1 MEGTLFS
8 TVYRGLPFIGG
19 QPVPPHD
26 AVAALRGFVVLA
38 IPQPAFGQ
46 SGRRN
51 PLRGKCRRC
60 VPGFVVGAG
69 NP

>member
-8 TVYRGLPFIGG
+8 TVYRELPFVGG
-19 QPVPPHD
+19 QPLPHHMMPWP
-26 AVAALRGFVVLA
+26 GFVVLA

-51 PLRGKCRRC
+51 PLTR
-60 VPGFVVGAG
+60 
-69 NP
+69 